1 MQEIITAQGGNPDID
16 SESLELGKFTHDIVA
31 TKAGKMKVMDLHD
44 VNAICR
50 KLGCPIIDQAGMY
63 IYKKLGST
71 IKKGDVIATLYAN
84 DETSLKSGIERFKER
99 SPFGIA

>member
-1 MQEIITAQGGNPDID
+1 MKEIIEAQGGNPDVD
-16 SESLELGKFTHDIVA
+16 SETLELGKFTYDIVA
-31 TKAGKMKVMDLHD
+31 TKSGKMKVMDLHD

-50 KLGCPIIDQAGMY
+50 KLGCPVIDQAGMY
-63 IYKKLGST
+63 IYKKLGSA